1 MISLDVATI
10 TLAKGQHETCED
22 GMCLFEAY
30 NQITRR
36 EQTDACPPGVSPVL
50 HIYGMRLNDVLP
62 DDRRQ
67 ELKRYLPNG
76 TDVLA
81 GTAGDGL
88 DGVRAWMALDW
99 LIRVY
104 APAWLDLA
112 GLAGEAS
119 ALRNLAPVTDSATA
133 EAARLAGAAAGDA
146 ARAAAW
152 AAAWAAARDA
162 AWAAA
167 WAAAGAAARD
177 AAWDAAGAAAGDAAR
192 DAARAAARA
201 AARDAAGAAARD
213 AARDAA
219 GAAARD
225 AARDAARAAARDAA
239 WAAAGAAL
247 APTVARLQDSAIAL
261 YADLI
266 TGGVS

>member
-10 TLAKGQHETCED
+10 TLAKGQHETCAD

-81 GTAGDGL
+81 GTASDGL
-88 DGVRAWMALDW
+88 DGRRGWMALDW

-152 AAAWAAARDA
+152 AAA
-162 AWAAA
+162 
-167 WAAAGAAARD
+167 
-177 AAWDAAGAAAGDAAR
+177 GDAAR

-201 AARDAAGAAARD
+201 AARDAARA

-219 GAAARD
+219 GAAA
-225 AARDAARAAARDAA
+225 
-239 WAAAGAAL
+239 WAAQ